1 MAKLGFESFEK
12 NPEIEFKSGS
22 IVDWGR
28 LADLTSATCCSAMT
42 ASNSLA
48 QCQDIIDAYWG
59 RGGGGGGGE
68 FSINDKFAVIE
79 ARINDLENLMENF
92 SDKTALRLKLKTLTG
107 EWKN

>member
-28 LADLTSATCCSAMT
+28 LSDSASAINWSAMT
-42 ASNSLA
+42 AS
-48 QCQDIIDAYWG
+48 DIIDAYWG

-68 FSINDKFAVIE
+68 ISINDKFAVIE

>member
-28 LADLTSATCCSAMT
+28 LSDSASAINCSAMT
-42 ASNSLA
+42 AS
-48 QCQDIIDAYWG
+48 DVIDAYWG

-68 FSINDKFAVIE
+68 GISINDKISVME
-79 ARINDLENLMENF
+79 ARINDLEKLVEKF
-92 SDKTALRLKLKTLTG
+92 SAKTVLRFSLKTLTG
-107 EWKN
+107 EWKND

>member
-12 NPEIEFKSGS
+12 NPEIEFKSSS

-28 LADLTSATCCSAMT
+28 LSDSASAINCSATT

-59 RGGGGGGGE
+59 IGNKGI
-68 FSINDKFAVIE
+68 SDKFSAME
-79 ARINDLENLMENF
+79 AKINDLEKLVEKF
-92 SDKTALRLKLKTLTG
+92 SNKTGLRFSLKTLTG
-107 EWKN
+107 EWKND